1 MIKKITVSSKKAAT
15 THLVAAV
22 VGVVLLACVRMASV
36 VGMAQVVI
44 PTSTMLGQEVW
55 LIMGIVALWYLV
67 WIGIIVS
74 LVVRVC
80 ARAIYTYIK

>member
-1 MIKKITVSSKKAAT
+1 MKKLTVSSKKAQY
-15 THLVAAV
+15 THLIAAL
-22 VGVVLLACVRMASV
+22 VGVVLLACVRMHAV
-36 VGMAQVVI
+36 VALAQVVI

-55 LIMGIVALWYLV
+55 AVMGIVALWYLV

-74 LVVRVC
+74 LIVRVC